1 MADSEQ
7 TTDNKQYCI
16 ETSRL
21 RLRPFAAADVSRIV
35 EIFAD
40 SRVSKWV
47 DDGTPITEE
56 QAKRWIAAS
65 YASVVKNGSSAGAI
79 IELSTDRM
87 IGWGGIVHPEGTSPE
102 IIYGF
107 EFASWGKGYGQEV
120 ASAIV
125 KDGRKRCRFSRLRAT
140 VDPENTASIKI
151 LKGLGFA
158 LISSGLDENGL
169 PTDVYRLG

>member
-1 MADSEQ
+1 MADPEQ
-7 TTDNKQYCI
+7 TTQSKQYSL
-16 ETSRL
+16 ETKRL
-21 RLRPFAAADVSRIV
+21 RLRPFAAADIERIV

-40 SRVSKWV
+40 SRVCKWV
-47 DDGTPITEE
+47 DDGTPITKE

-65 YASVVKNGSSAGAI
+65 YASVVKNGSSAGAV
-79 IELSTDRM
+79 IEMSTGRM
-87 IGWGGIVHPEGTSPE
+87 IGWGGIVHPEGTPPE

-107 EFASWGKGYGQEV
+107 EFTAWGNGYGQEL
-120 ASAIV
+120 AQAIV
-125 KDGRKRCRFSRLRAT
+125 NDGLGRRGFSRLRAT
-140 VDPENTASIKI
+140 VDPQNAASIKI

>member
-1 MADSEQ
+1 MADSER
-7 TTDNKQYCI
+7 TTNDKLYSLA
-16 ETSRL
+16 TDRL
-21 RLRPFAAADVSRIV
+21 RLRPFAAADVGRIV

-47 DDGTPITEE
+47 DDGTPISEE

-79 IELSTDRM
+79 IEQSTGRM

-107 EFASWGKGYGQEV
+107 EFAAWGNGYGLEI
-120 ASAIV
+120 ASAII
-125 KDGRKRCRFSRLRAT
+125 KDAQEHRQFSRLRAT
-140 VDPENTASIKI
+140 VDPENKASIKI
-151 LKGLGFA
+151 LKSLGFE